1 MSYFKNFSL
10 VEYRFGNEDESTRI
24 LVEDLSIYVDLLDQ
38 VDDLISFYDYYYIQ
52 NGERPDTL
60 SQKIYG
66 STDHYWTFY
75 LMNPALREAGW
86 PLDQERFESYVVK
99 LFKGAVFYPP
109 ATDDFN
115 LFVEGSKWKY
125 VLGSTTSSGTVA
137 STFTSTLSTATSV
150 ELNQPGNTITVNSTD
165 GIVEGMNISGL
176 HITVGTTVTA
186 IDRDLNILT
195 LSAITEDDYE
205 TVDGSFPTTFTFWGG
220 SAYDLYV
227 DSHAGLD
234 LRINDYVTG
243 TGIQSGSKITK
254 ITDSVITIDKPTTQ
268 PFTNETFTFWG
279 GLDVFRNFD
288 YGQIT
293 IRDEVRTGK
302 EFHPLVPSITEIK
315 SQDEVNTVS
324 ISSIVIEPD
333 ALHHYENSAG
343 EWLDAV
349 YPVNIVDGV
358 DIAPPPYPDGGTINI
373 SAPSGAIISNYDYVK
388 ASNEA
393 ASKIR
398 IIKPSLIAR
407 LTSEFQRLVKG

>member
-1 MSYFKNFSL
+1 MATMPNGS
-10 VEYRFGNEDESTRI
+10 RASTRPRLRNL
-24 LVEDLSIYVDLLDQ
+24 LVAYTVSSFLEKIMNFDLIALPDAEGGIYKIPIEITYTDEAGTSYTKDDYISLKLSSTPDLLIH
-38 VDDLISFYDYYYIQ
+38 VDSSEINADM
-52 NGERPDTL
+52 
-60 SQKIYG
+60 K
-66 STDHYWTFY
+66 
-75 LMNPALREAGW
+75 
-86 PLDQERFESYVVK
+86 
-99 LFKGAVFYPP
+99 
-109 ATDDFN
+109 
-115 LFVEGSKWKY
+115 
-125 VLGSTTSSGTVA
+125 SGTVVLKIINRGL
-137 STFTSTLSTATSV
+137 TNIKLLTA
-150 ELNQPGNTITVNSTD
+150 ELDEGEGYEIMSQPEVYVGN
-165 GIVEGMNISGL
+165 
-176 HITVGTTVTA
+176 
-186 IDRDLNILT
+186 ID
-195 LSAITEDDYE
+195 SDDYE